1 MTKNKVSTHSTLVKE
16 SLSFQRTPLVKLL
29 RLSFI
34 LSLVNIVVVLLI
46 KNFLPPQIPLYYGLA
61 EGQEQLSG
69 TLGLVVPG
77 ILSLSLTSVN
87 TIIMFFVKDN
97 FIKHLRHGLMLRLNP
112 LSVKLA
118 TENLLTKFY
127 YGQPLSLI
135 DFWGIMIGEIM
146 LQNLGLYWHKAALS
160 SQADLM

>member
-97 FIKHLRHGLMLRLNP
+97 FIKQTLIISSL
-112 LSVKLA
+112 
-118 TENLLTKFY
+118 LLTI
-127 YGQPLSLI
+127 L
-135 DFWGIMIGEIM
+135 
-146 LQNLGLYWHKAALS
+146 
-160 SQADLM
+160 

>member
-97 FIKHLRHGLMLRLNP
+97 FIKQTLIISSL
-112 LSVKLA
+112 VVTIFA
-118 TENLLTKFY
+118 TITTLKIILLVGSF
-127 YGQPLSLI
+127 
-135 DFWGIMIGEIM
+135 
-146 LQNLGLYWHKAALS
+146 
-160 SQADLM
+160 